1 MPKKGGK
8 GKKGK
13 KKADAPIG
21 VPIPPPA
28 LFEYLQREYESMEKE
43 LLNKSVEADEISKRT
58 REDRLAMKEMEKEL
72 LEIRGIMSRAD
83 EAMLDY
89 PYCFLSDATQH
100 ATFAITSDVAREYKG
115 SQEGFIFEINRLETF
130 LTEQKEELDICTH
143 ECQEMVRENEDEIAV
158 KDAAIAELR
167 ERMDNMANEFAD
179 MISETLTTLRRQLD
193 ATVAEFN
200 QAKSEDIGESKAQSK
215 HLGKH
220 ARDASSWMCEESL
233 QRAGSRSLSLALRS
247 RCDRAIDARPMMKWH
262 CSLQFFTRI
271 KISSSAS

>member
-1 MPKKGGK
+1 MPKKAGK

-43 LLNKSVEADEISKRT
+43 LFNKSVEADEISKRT

-72 LEIRGIMSRAD
+72 LE
-83 EAMLDY
+83 
-89 PYCFLSDATQH
+89 TQH

-115 SQEGFIFEINRLETF
+115 AQEGFIFEINRLETF

-179 MISETLTTLRRQLD
+179 MMSETLTTLRRQLD

-215 HLGKH
+215 HLGK
-220 ARDASSWMCEESL
+220 
-233 QRAGSRSLSLALRS
+233 QRQKRLLVVVRRITSAGGVA
-247 RCDRAIDARPMMKWH
+247 
-262 CSLQFFTRI
+262 
-271 KISSSAS
+271 

>member
-58 REDRLAMKEMEKEL
+58 REDRLAMKEMEKEFSTTRST
-72 LEIRGIMSRAD
+72 E
-83 EAMLDY
+83 
-89 PYCFLSDATQH
+89 LSICGAPQPLRTQH

-143 ECQEMVRENEDEIAV
+143 ECQEMVRENEDVVAV
-158 KDAAIAELR
+158 KDAAIDELR
-167 ERMDNMANEFAD
+167 QRMDNMANEFAD
-179 MISETLTTLRRQLD
+179 MMSETLTTLRRQLD

-215 HLGKH
+215 HLGK
-220 ARDASSWMCEESL
+220 
-233 QRAGSRSLSLALRS
+233 QR
-247 RCDRAIDARPMMKWH
+247 
-262 CSLQFFTRI
+262 
-271 KISSSAS
+271 